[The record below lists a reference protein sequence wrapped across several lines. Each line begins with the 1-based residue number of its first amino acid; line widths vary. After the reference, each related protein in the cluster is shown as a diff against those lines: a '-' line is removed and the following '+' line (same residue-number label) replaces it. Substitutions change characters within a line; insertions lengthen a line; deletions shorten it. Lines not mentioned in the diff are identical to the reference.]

1 MRLHCRIHR
10 LLAFELAAMAVLFPI
25 LSNAQQQHHLQDSV
39 RKLQQ
44 GKLVDA
50 EREARSALS
59 DPSSRPL
66 AYAILGAIRLQQTRY
81 ADSAGFLEKAVRLN
95 PRFVGAQLNL
105 GNVYVIQGKT
115 SLATARFR
123 DILKIDPSNF
133 EARFAL
139 ARLDSEAGD
148 YAASIEMAKPIIEK
162 LHHSEDGLVL
172 LASNYLA
179 QDDRGMASSLVS
191 DWFALD
197 HPDTAASVSF
207 GQVFASRQMFKE
219 AISILEHN
227 LNQDGGSFELY
238 FNLGVYNFD
247 SKEFQEAANN
257 YRLAFEAHPDCSNC
271 LYQLARISEQQ
282 LKPDEALGYLIAA
295 RRIAPKEPDILFE
308 FGRICLR
315 KDLYKDAIESLSV
328 AVRLRPDSDSFQY
341 VLASAYTS
349 NKEYKLAIPILKHLL
364 ETKPNDSLLNYSL
377 GAIEY
382 LDSDLTDAQ
391 EHLQRSIKSNP
402 DQVAAYYYLGLT
414 ESHEGKTEE
423 AAQTLRSLTDRYP
436 DHGPTF
442 LALGKILL
450 GQRKYSE
457 ARSTLERATKL
468 DSSSVEGHYQ
478 LGLVLAR
485 MGQSEASEREFA
497 LVKALNELADKQT
510 EMQIFSPQD

>member
-1 MRLHCRIHR
+1 MRLCRLVPR
-10 LLAFELAAMAVLFPI
+10 PLVFEVVAMAVLFSVS
-25 LSNAQQQHHLQDSV
+25 SNAQQRHLQDSV
-39 RKLQQ
+39 RMLQQ
-44 GKLVDA
+44 GDLVGA

-66 AYAILGAIRLQQTRY
+66 TYAILGAIRIQQTRY
-81 ADSAGFLEKAVRLN
+81 AESVGFLEKAVRLN
-95 PRFVGAQLNL
+95 PRLVGAQLNL
-105 GNVYVIQGKT
+105 ANVYILEGKD

-123 DILKIDPSNF
+123 EVLKMDPSNF
-133 EARFAL
+133 NARFAL
-139 ARLDSEAGD
+139 ARLESEAGD
-148 YAASIEMAKPIIEK
+148 YVASTEMAKPIIEK

-179 QDDRGMASSLVS
+179 QDDRGMASSLTS

-197 HPDTAASVSF
+197 HPDSAASLSF
-207 GQVFASRQMFKE
+207 AQIFANRDMFKE

-238 FNLGVYNFD
+238 FNLGAYNFD
-247 SKEFQEAANN
+247 SKEFGEAGNN
-257 YRLAFEAHPDCSNC
+257 YQLALDVHPDCSTC

-282 LKPDEALGYLIAA
+282 VKPEEALGYLIAA
-295 RRIAPKEPDILFE
+295 RRIAPNDPDILFE

-315 KDLYKDAIESLSV
+315 KDLYKDAIESLSS
-328 AVRLRPDSDSFQY
+328 AVRLRPDNVSFQY
-341 VLASAYTS
+341 VLASAYTGR
-349 NKEYKLAIPILKHLL
+349 KEYKLAIPILRHLL

-382 LDSDLTDAQ
+382 LDSDLNDARD
-391 EHLQRSIKSNP
+391 HLQRSIKSNP

-414 ESHEGKTEE
+414 ESHDGKTEE
-423 AAQTLRSLTDRYP
+423 AAQILQSLTDRYP
-436 DHGPTF
+436 DHAPTF

-457 ARSTLERATKL
+457 ARSALERAIQL
-468 DSSSVEGHYQ
+468 APSSVEGHYQ

-485 MGQSEASEREFA
+485 IGQSEASKREFA
-497 LVKALNELADKQT
+497 LVKTLNEQADKQA
-510 EMQIFSPQD
+510 EMQILMPQD